1 MGLLLAQAPGHAS
14 QPEAAPQ
21 HDARHPAL
29 SGGRAGLCGGV
40 GMSCGVVGCVLE
52 RGRWC
57 VGVYQHVGL
66 CDNMVG
72 CGRLC
77 VRVRVVWV
85 SKCQSL

>member
-1 MGLLLAQAPGHAS
+1 
-14 QPEAAPQ
+14 
-21 HDARHPAL
+21 
-29 SGGRAGLCGGV
+29 
-40 GMSCGVVGCVLE
+40 MSCGVVGCVLE

-72 CGRLC
+72 CGRLG